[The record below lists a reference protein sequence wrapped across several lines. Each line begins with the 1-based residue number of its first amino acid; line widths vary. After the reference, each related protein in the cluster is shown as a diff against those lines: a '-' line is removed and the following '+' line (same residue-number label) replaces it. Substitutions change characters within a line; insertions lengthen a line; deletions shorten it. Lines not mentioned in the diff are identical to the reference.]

1 MSKSSTSLKIGLV
14 LDDSLDKPD
23 GVQQYVLAIGAWLSS
38 QGHDVHYLVGKTLR
52 RDIANIHSL
61 SRNVDVRFNGN
72 RMSPPLPTSR
82 RRLRELLEHEQ
93 FDILHVQVPYS
104 PWLAHRLIAAAGPD
118 TAVIGTFHIVAY
130 SKLVKIATHGLAL
143 WTRRSVKR
151 FDSVFSVSSA
161 AQAYARA
168 TYGLVTSVLPNVLD
182 YDRFHAALPFERP
195 ARPLQLLFLGRLVPR
210 KGCQQLLAAV
220 AVLAATRP
228 NVPAF
233 KVLICGKGPLEAEL
247 KDYARRHG
255 IADRVQFVGFV
266 SEADKPRYY
275 ATADIAVFPS
285 SGGESFGIVLIEAM
299 ANGRTAVLA
308 GDNSGYRSVLH
319 ERPDLLFDPHDV
331 AALADKIKLYLVD
344 ASARRASATW
354 GENYSRRFD
363 TAAVGTKLVA
373 AYNQALQKRRA
384 R

>member
-1 MSKSSTSLKIGLV
+1 MSSSLKIGLV

-23 GVQQYVLAIGAWLSS
+23 GVQQYVLAVGAWLSD
-38 QGHDVHYLVGKTLR
+38 QGHDVHYLVGQTLR
-52 RDIANIHSL
+52 SDIANVHSL
-61 SRNVDVRFNGN
+61 SRNVSVRFNGN

-82 RRLRELLEHEQ
+82 RLLRELLEREQ

-104 PWLAHRLIAAAGPD
+104 PWLAHRLITAAGPR
-118 TAVIGTFHIVAY
+118 TAVVGTFHIVAY
-130 SKLVKIATHGLAL
+130 SRLVKLATHGLAL
-143 WTRRSVKR
+143 WTRRSLKR
-151 FDSVFSVSSA
+151 FDAVFSVSSA
-161 AQAYARA
+161 AQDYARA
-168 TYGLVTSVLPNVLD
+168 TYGLVTSVLPNVID
-182 YDRFHAALPFERP
+182 YERFHAAAPLKR
-195 ARPLQLLFLGRLVPR
+195 AAQPLQILFLGRLVPR

-220 AVLAATRP
+220 AVLVATRP
-228 NVPAF
+228 KVPAF
-233 KVLICGKGPLEAEL
+233 KVMICGKGPLEAQL

-275 ATADIAVFPS
+275 AAADIAVFPS

-319 ERPDLLFDPHDV
+319 ERPDLLFNPHDV
-331 AALADKIKLYLVD
+331 TALADKIKTYLVD
-344 ASARRASATW
+344 ASARRASAAW
-354 GENYSRRFD
+354 GEAYSQRFD
-363 TAAVGTKLVA
+363 TAVVGTKLVA
-373 AYNQALQKRRA
+373 AYNQALQKRRS